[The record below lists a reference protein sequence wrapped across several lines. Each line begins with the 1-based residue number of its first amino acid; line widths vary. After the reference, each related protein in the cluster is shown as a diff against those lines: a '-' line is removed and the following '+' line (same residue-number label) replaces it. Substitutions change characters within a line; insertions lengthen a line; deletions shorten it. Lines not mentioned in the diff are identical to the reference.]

1 MEKNVYPEIKVG
13 NILRDSK
20 RNRKRKILHVTDE
33 MIKKCN
39 FYYSLPMVSL
49 TKSAFGGEIE

>member
-20 RNRKRKILHVTDE
+20 RNRKRKILYVTDE

-39 FYYSLPMVSL
+39 FYHSLPMVSL
-49 TKSAFGGEIE
+49 TKSEL